1 MVTRPRRH
9 PAGPAAATGRLA
21 LPPEGPQMAEVQDRR
36 ELILS
41 TAAEMVARKGLRA
54 TTVRAIADAVG
65 VFSGSLYHH
74 FPSKDA
80 IVDEVLTRYLDAI
93 QARYAVVLASG
104 KTPAE
109 CLRDLVVTS
118 LEIAEEQPH
127 ATAIYQNEAQYL
139 REMPGFRGIQSAAAQ
154 IQQTWINVIEAG
166 VADGSFR
173 ADVPGWVFYRL
184 IRDAVWL
191 SIRWHRPD
199 GPYSSQELAEDVT
212 SLFLH
217 GFATRTKT
225 TPIRAASRDTKASV
239 RSGNGVVAGQCD

>member
-1 MVTRPRRH
+1 
-9 PAGPAAATGRLA
+9 
-21 LPPEGPQMAEVQDRR
+21 MAEAQDRR

-93 QARYAVVLASG
+93 RARYAVVLASG
-104 KTPAE
+104 KDPAR
-109 CLRDLVVTS
+109 CLHDLVVTS

-127 ATAIYQNEAQYL
+127 ATAIYQNESQYL
-139 REMPGFRGIQSAAAQ
+139 REMPGFHGIQSAAAD
-154 IQQTWINVIEAG
+154 IQQTWLRVIDAG

-173 ADVPGWVFYRL
+173 DDIPSWVFYRL

-199 GPYSSQELAEDVT
+199 GPYSTHRLADDVT

-217 GFATRTKT
+217 GFATPAT
-225 TPIRAASRDTKASV
+225 TAPAVVQAAVGKA
-239 RSGNGVVAGQCD
+239 